1 MPRDVGA
8 ARVPQVKKCLNP
20 HNCFGMRK
28 IPLYQ
33 SPNIL
38 GKGDAEIAG
47 APTGTL
53 LKLIFKGDL
62 STSHHDGYIIAH
74 IPDQQSSTEKA
85 FPRGTYPPMNFVPQ
99 SSSAPPS
106 RMR

>member
-8 ARVPQVKKCLNP
+8 ARAPQVKKRLNP

-28 IPLYQ
+28 IPLDQ

-47 APTGTL
+47 APACTP
-53 LKLIFKGDL
+53 LKLIIKGDL
-62 STSHHDGYIIAH
+62 GTSHHDGYIIAQ
-74 IPDQQSSTEKA
+74 ILDYS
-85 FPRGTYPPMNFVPQ
+85 N
-99 SSSAPPS
+99 S
-106 RMR
+106 R